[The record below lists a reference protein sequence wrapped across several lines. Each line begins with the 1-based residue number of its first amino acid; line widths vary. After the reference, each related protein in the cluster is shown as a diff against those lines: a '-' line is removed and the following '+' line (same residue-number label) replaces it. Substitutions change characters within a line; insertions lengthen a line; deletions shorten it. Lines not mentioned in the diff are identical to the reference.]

1 MVNSKFKNL
10 DLVISFIGDEQGVAI
25 VEEYDRKFLCSM
37 FLKCHH
43 HFHPL
48 GGSKSDF
55 VDVKIDEDCSLDK
68 FEMIANK

>member
-1 MVNSKFKNL
+1 
-10 DLVISFIGDEQGVAI
+10 VAI
-25 VEEYDRKFLCSM
+25 VDEYDKKFLYFM

-43 HFHPL
+43 RLHPL

-68 FEMIANK
+68 FEMFANK